1 MFLALREMRHAK
13 ARYALIMVIMLL
25 VSFLVLFIT
34 GLAGGLAYATASA
47 VENMPTRHFVLQ
59 ENSDNRFSRS
69 RLTEEQLKA
78 VQAIVG
84 ESNATPLGVQ
94 MSTITLEGGSAKTDV
109 TFFAV
114 DLEGPLAPR
123 LEEGEAMTNE
133 TEGLV
138 IADRTLAKSG
148 ITPGSVIRDQA
159 TGLTLRVVGF
169 TSEQSFSHT
178 PVVFLNSSDWQRLK
192 TPSGINGGGAGT
204 SGENKASGT
213 TVDPAA
219 ESAAGPTAGS
229 VANTG
234 TADGATAS
242 SDATASSTAGSTA
255 GSVAT
260 PAAAAPFNVIALQ
273 ITKQQADELAQQVT
287 GMEVISKQDAISGI
301 PGHSAEQGSLMMMI
315 VFLFIITAF
324 VLAVFFYVITVQKTS
339 QFGVLK
345 AIGTQTGYLV
355 RSVVGQVMA
364 LSFASLT
371 ASLLLIAL
379 ASYMLPEGMP
389 FQLKASTIVLS
400 SVLLVAV
407 GLLGSFVSVLRVTKV
422 DALEAI
428 GRAV

>member
-78 VQAIVG
+78 VQTIVG

-123 LEEGEAMTNE
+123 LEEGEGMTNE

-192 TPSGINGGGAGT
+192 TPSGANGGAGGVT
-204 SGENKASGT
+204 
-213 TVDPAA
+213 PAA
-219 ESAAGPTAGS
+219 ATAPATGSDTGSPAGT
-229 VANTG
+229 VAN
-234 TADGATAS
+234 ASSSSGATARS
-242 SDATASSTAGSTA
+242 VTTASSNAGATAN
-255 GSVAT
+255 SVAT
-260 PAAAAPFNVIALQ
+260 PVVAAPFNVIALQ
-273 ITKQQADELAQQVT
+273 VTQQQADELAQQVT

-364 LSFASLT
+364 LSLASLT

>member
-94 MSTITLEGGSAKTDV
+94 MSTITLEGGTAKTDV
-109 TFFAV
+109 TFFAI
-114 DLEGPLAPR
+114 DLKGPLAPR
-123 LEEGEAMTNE
+123 LVEGEAMTNE

-192 TPSGINGGGAGT
+192 QPSGTNGGAGGVT
-204 SGENKASGT
+204 
-213 TVDPAA
+213 PAA
-219 ESAAGPTAGS
+219 ATVPAAGTDAGSTASSEAGSTAGAVANASSAA
-229 VANTG
+229 
-234 TADGATAS
+234 GATAS
-242 SDATASSTAGSTA
+242 S
-255 GSVAT
+255 VAT
-260 PAAAAPFNVIALQ
+260 TTIAAPFNVIALQ
-273 ITKQQADELAQQVT
+273 ITKQQANELAQQVT

-364 LSFASLT
+364 LSLASLT

-379 ASYMLPEGMP
+379 ASYMLPDGMP

>member
-114 DLEGPLAPR
+114 DLNGPMAPR
-123 LEEGEAMTNE
+123 LVEGEGFTNE

-159 TGLTLRVVGF
+159 TGLTLQVVGF
-169 TSEQSFSHT
+169 TTEQSYSHT

-192 TPSGINGGGAGT
+192 QPSGANGASGGAGGGGANG
-204 SGENKASGT
+204 
-213 TVDPAA
+213 
-219 ESAAGPTAGS
+219 AAGATI
-229 VANTG
+229 N
-234 TADGATAS
+234 AD
-242 SDATASSTAGSTA
+242 
-255 GSVAT
+255 
-260 PAAAAPFNVIALQ
+260 AAAPFNVIALQ
-273 ITKQQADELAQQVT
+273 ITKQQADDLAQQVP

-355 RSVVGQVMA
+355 RSVVGQVLA
-364 LSFASLT
+364 LSLASLT
-371 ASLLLIAL
+371 ASLLLIAF
-379 ASYMLPEGMP
+379 AAVMLPDGMP
-389 FQLKASTIVLS
+389 FQLKASTIILS
-400 SVLLVAV
+400 SALLVAV
-407 GLLGSFVSVLRVTKV
+407 GLLGSFVSVLRVTKI

>member
-94 MSTITLEGGSAKTDV
+94 MSTITLEGGTAKTDV
-109 TFFAV
+109 TFFAI
-114 DLEGPLAPR
+114 DLKGPLAPR
-123 LEEGEAMTNE
+123 LVEGEGMTNE

-138 IADRTLAKSG
+138 VADRTLAKSG
-148 ITPGSVIRDQA
+148 ITVGSVIRDQA

-192 TPSGINGGGAGT
+192 QPSGANGGAGGVT
-204 SGENKASGT
+204 PSTVTAPAESNTGSPASSQAGT
-213 TVDPAA
+213 T
-219 ESAAGPTAGS
+219 T
-229 VANTG
+229 
-234 TADGATAS
+234 
-242 SDATASSTAGSTA
+242 

-260 PAAAAPFNVIALQ
+260 PAVAAPFNVIALQ

-287 GMEVISKQDAISGI
+287 GMEVISKQEAISGI

-364 LSFASLT
+364 LSLASLT

-379 ASYMLPEGMP
+379 ASYMLPDGMP